1 MKGTGSTCAKTA
13 NWGASA
19 REAAGRLAT
28 VVNVIV
34 IVILRA
40 IVMVRVIAIVRVVVV
55 VVVVPRRTPWRLVV
69 SGVFSLRSSRHSRS
83 RASSIAF
90 VGAGH

>member
-1 MKGTGSTCAKTA
+1 MVFAVCVTVVVAVAVALAVAVG
-13 NWGASA
+13 GAVGGA
-19 REAAGRLAT
+19 VVAAAAAG
-28 VVNVIV
+28 
-34 IVILRA
+34 
-40 IVMVRVIAIVRVVVV
+40 V